1 LKALERMADLDDTI
15 TKVLLVEDDERL
27 AHLIARYLERYG
39 LKVAVCNSA
48 RDRIND
54 ALRVAYDCVVLDAHR
69 DGITVCREVR
79 SVSNAVVVVI
89 SDGCNE
95 DVRARFEAWADD
107 YVPMPFSPR
116 ELLAR
121 INASILRVRG
131 SSPQR

>member
-1 LKALERMADLDDTI
+1 MADLDHTI
-15 TKVLLVEDDERL
+15 TKILLVEDDERL

-39 LKVAVCNSA
+39 LKVVVCSSA
-48 RDRIND
+48 RDHIND

-89 SDGCNE
+89 CDGCNE
-95 DVRARFEAWADD
+95 DVRAWFVAWADD
-107 YVPMPFSPR
+107 FIPMPFSPR

-121 INASILRVRG
+121 INASVLRARG
-131 SSPQR
+131 ASAQR